1 MNTKKRIGILTSG
14 GDCAGLNAVIS
25 SVVEAATQKG
35 WEVYG
40 IHNGTDGITEKP
52 HSYEVLTVHNFSDS
66 PWPRLSGSYL
76 GSLNKGVK
84 MESLEEVSK
93 RFGEGVKTLGL
104 DAIVVVGGDGSMN
117 IVSNYCKNAGV
128 KMVGIPKT
136 IDNDTPITE
145 FSVGFNSACQVCT
158 SAIDSLDAT
167 ARSHSRALILEVMGR
182 DAGHLAMHSALA
194 GGADV
199 CLVPEIPYKID
210 SIIEK
215 LKEIKTSGRSHAV
228 LVVSEGIKTE
238 NGEHITGAKNLIG
251 ENVYGGVG
259 QYLSAE
265 LNKRLPDFQTRV
277 TTLGHLQRSGIPTA
291 FDRML
296 AAVFGAKA
304 VELLEKGE
312 TNKMVVWEDGEAK
325 AYSLEEVVKK
335 GTTLLDVHGDYVKA
349 AQKIGMYVGEIKA

>member
-1 MNTKKRIGILTSG
+1 MSNTKKIGILTSG
-14 GDCAGLNAVIS
+14 GDCAGLNAVIRA
-25 SVVEAATQKG
+25 VVNSASRLG

-40 IHNGTDGITEKP
+40 IKNGTDGLTEKP
-52 HSYEVLTVHNFSDS
+52 HQYEILTVHNFSDT
-66 PWPRLSGSYL
+66 PWPRISGSYL
-76 GSLNKGVK
+76 GSLSKGVK
-84 MESLEEVSK
+84 MDSLEEVSK
-93 RFGEGVKTLGL
+93 RFREGVETLGL
-104 DAIVVVGGDGSMN
+104 DAIVVIGGDGSMN
-117 IVSNYCKNAGV
+117 ICSNYCKNANI

-145 FSVGFNSACQVCT
+145 FSVGFNSATQVCT
-158 SAIDSLDAT
+158 SAIDSLEAT

-210 SIIEK
+210 AIIQK
-215 LKEIKTSGRSHAV
+215 LEEIKTSGRNHAV
-228 LVVSEGIKTE
+228 IVVSEGIKTE
-238 NGEHITGAKNLIG
+238 DGEHLSDKKNLIG
-251 ENVYGGVG
+251 ESVYGGVG
-259 QYLSAE
+259 QYLCNE
-265 LNKRLPDFQTRV
+265 INNRYNKFQTRV
-277 TTLGHLQRSGIPTA
+277 TTLGHLQRSGTPTA

-325 AYSLEEVVKK
+325 AYALEEVVKK
-335 GTTLLDVHGDYVKA
+335 GTTLLNVHGDYARA
-349 AQKIGMYVGEIKA
+349 AQKIGMYIGEIKA

>member
-1 MNTKKRIGILTSG
+1 MSTTKKIGILTSG
-14 GDCAGLNAVIS
+14 GDCAGLNAVIRA
-25 SVVEAATQKG
+25 VVNSASRLG

-40 IHNGTDGITEKP
+40 IKNGTDGLTEKP
-52 HSYEVLTVHNFSDS
+52 LSYEILTVHNFSDT
-66 PWPRLSGSYL
+66 PWPRISGSYL

-158 SAIDSLDAT
+158 TAIDSLDAT

-199 CLVPEIPYKID
+199 CLVPEISYKID
-210 SIIEK
+210 AIVEK
-215 LKEIKTSGRSHAV
+215 LKEIKTSGRNHAII
-228 LVVSEGIKTE
+228 VVSEGIKTE
-238 NGEHITGAKNLIG
+238 KGEHIIGAKNLIG

-259 QYLSAE
+259 QYLSTE
-265 LNKRLPDFQTRV
+265 LNKRLPEFQTRV
-277 TTLGHLQRSGIPTA
+277 TTLGHLQRAGTPTA

-296 AAVFGAKA
+296 AAIFGAKA

-335 GTTLLDVHGDYVKA
+335 GTTLLDIHGDYVKA

>member
-1 MNTKKRIGILTSG
+1 MSTTKKIGILTSG
-14 GDCAGLNAVIS
+14 GDCAGLNAVIRA
-25 SVVEAATQKG
+25 VVNSASRLG

-40 IHNGTDGITEKP
+40 IKNGTDGLTEKP
-52 HSYEVLTVHNFSDS
+52 LAYEILTVHNFSDT
-66 PWPRLSGSYL
+66 PWPRISGSYL

-128 KMVGIPKT
+128 KMVGSPKT

-238 NGEHITGAKNLIG
+238 NGEHITGAKTLIG

-277 TTLGHLQRSGIPTA
+277 TTLGHLAFRPLSTVCWPPFSEPRPLNFWKKAKPIKWLSGKTAKQRLILWKKSSRKVPLCWMFMAT
-291 FDRML
+291 ML
-296 AAVFGAKA
+296 KPHRKSACMSAK
-304 VELLEKGE
+304 
-312 TNKMVVWEDGEAK
+312 
-325 AYSLEEVVKK
+325 
-335 GTTLLDVHGDYVKA
+335 
-349 AQKIGMYVGEIKA
+349 

>member
-1 MNTKKRIGILTSG
+1 MNNTKKIGVLTSG
-14 GDCAGLNAVIS
+14 GDCSGLNAVIRAI
-25 SVVEAATQKG
+25 VNAASQKG

-40 IHNGTDGITEKP
+40 ILNGTDGLTETP
-52 HSYEVLTVHNFSDS
+52 IQYEVLTEHNYSDS
-66 PWPRLSGSYL
+66 AWPRLSGSYL

>member
-1 MNTKKRIGILTSG
+1 MSNTKKIGILTSG
-14 GDCAGLNAVIS
+14 GDCAGLNSVIRAVVNS
-25 SVVEAATQKG
+25 ASRLG

-40 IHNGTDGITEKP
+40 IKNGTDGLTEKP
-52 HSYEVLTVHNFSDS
+52 LQYEILTVHNFSDT
-66 PWPRLSGSYL
+66 PWPRISGSYL

-84 MESLEEVSK
+84 MESLDEVSK
-93 RFGEGVKTLGL
+93 RFGEGVRTLGL

-117 IVSNYCKNAGV
+117 ICSNYCKNAGI

-145 FSVGFNSACQVCT
+145 FSVGFATACQVCT
-158 SAIDSLDAT
+158 SAVDSLDAT

-194 GGADV
+194 GGADI

-215 LKEIKTSGRSHAV
+215 LKEVKVSGRNHAV
-228 LVVSEGIKTE
+228 IVVSEGIKTE

-259 QYLSAE
+259 QYLSNE
-265 LNKRLPDFQTRV
+265 INKRYNEFQTRV
-277 TTLGHLQRSGIPTA
+277 TTLGHLQRSGTPTA

-304 VELLEKGE
+304 IELLEKGE
-312 TNKMVVWEDGEAK
+312 TNKMVVWEDGQTK
-325 AYSLEEVVKK
+325 AYSLEDVVKK
-335 GTTLLDVHGDYVKA
+335 GTTLLDVHGDYVKS
-349 AQKIGMYVGEIKA
+349 AQKIGMYVGEIEA

>member
-1 MNTKKRIGILTSG
+1 MSTTKKIGILTSG
-14 GDCAGLNAVIS
+14 GDCAGLNAVIRA
-25 SVVEAATQKG
+25 VVNSAAQYG

-40 IHNGTDGITEKP
+40 INKGTDGITETP
-52 HSYEVLTVHNFSDS
+52 HQYEVLTVHKFSDT

-84 MESLEEVSK
+84 MESLEAMAK
-93 RFGEGVKTLGL
+93 KFNQGVKDLGL
-104 DAIVVVGGDGSMN
+104 DAIVVIGGDGSMN

>member
-1 MNTKKRIGILTSG
+1 MSTTKKIGILTSG
-14 GDCAGLNAVIS
+14 GDCAGLNAVIRA
-25 SVVEAATQKG
+25 VVNSASRLG

-40 IHNGTDGITEKP
+40 IKNGTDGLTEKP
-52 HSYEVLTVHNFSDS
+52 LAYEILTVHNFSDT
-66 PWPRLSGSYL
+66 PWPRISGSYL

-335 GTTLLDVHGDYVKA
+335 GTTLLNVHGDYVKA